1 MTKIVIALITLVA
14 LSSAAQA
21 DTIQMRVQGP
31 MCRSCARDLAQ
42 TLRKNAAAADVM
54 VSLENHLVAVE
65 IKPGRDISDG
75 ELKKVLIASGYD
87 VRSIERTSRS
97 VAQIRGIL
105 RWKPR

>member
-1 MTKIVIALITLVA
+1 MRIVIALIA
-14 LSSAAQA
+14 LAVFSNAAQA

-31 MCRSCARDLAQ
+31 MCRSCAQDVEK

-65 IKPGRDISDG
+65 IKPGRGISDD
-75 ELKKVLIASGYD
+75 ELKKTLVASGYD
-87 VRSIERTSRS
+87 VSSIERTSRS
-97 VAQIRGIL
+97 VAQIRAIL